1 MDHKRIVCA
10 ACMDHKRIV
19 CAACKYKDILF
30 ISARHFDKLMH
41 NQIAAMGLTEEVT
54 NNKDLVIQGFIDN
67 KGEFLNR
74 KEAAIVAKR
83 ANQIRKKHGSK
94 YDLFSEDLY

>member
-1 MDHKRIVCA
+1 MDHQ
-10 ACMDHKRIV
+10 RIV

-41 NQIAAMGLTEEVT
+41 EQIAVMGLTEEVT

-67 KGEFLNR
+67 TGQFLDR
-74 KEAAIVAKR
+74 KKSAIIAKK

-94 YDLFSEDLY
+94 YDLFSEDLN